1 MREQI
6 ESVGDAVHSVLE
18 ITPPEMAAD
27 IADRGIYVTGGG
39 ALLRGMDVMIN
50 RKTGIT
56 TTVANDPVNCVANGI
71 GKVLKDLN
79 ILYDNGYIF
88 KTREEITG
96 YEE

>member
-18 ITPPEMAAD
+18 ITPPEMSAD

-50 RKTGIT
+50 RQTGIT
-56 TTVANDPVNCVANGI
+56 TTVANTLST
-71 GKVLKDLN
+71 VLPTELARCSR
-79 ILYDNGYIF
+79 I
-88 KTREEITG
+88 
-96 YEE
+96 